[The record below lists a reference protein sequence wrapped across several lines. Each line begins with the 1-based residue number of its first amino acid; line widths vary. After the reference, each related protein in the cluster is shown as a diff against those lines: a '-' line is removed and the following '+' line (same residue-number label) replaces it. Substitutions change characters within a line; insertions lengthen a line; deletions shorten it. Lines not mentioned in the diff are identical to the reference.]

1 MHESKNGVKENKTAE
16 TKLSQSAKG
25 ERTWEWDFSLFWVY
39 ITFIAS
45 ISFKTLGTETS
56 VSFICKPYLAQKV
69 LSRATATMT
78 KVLENS

>member
-1 MHESKNGVKENKTAE
+1 MQKQNLVNQPKEREPGNEIVAY
-16 TKLSQSAKG
+16 SG
-25 ERTWEWDFSLFWVY
+25 VY
-39 ITFIAS
+39 ITFIAL

-56 VSFICKPYLAQKV
+56 VSFICKPNLAQIV

>member
-1 MHESKNGVKENKTAE
+1 MKLQKQNLVNQPKEREPGNEILAY
-16 TKLSQSAKG
+16 
-25 ERTWEWDFSLFWVY
+25 WVY

-45 ISFKTLGTETS
+45 ISFKTLGAETS
-56 VSFICKPYLAQKV
+56 VSFICKPDLAQKV